1 MSLSSARSG
10 FIPASRPLLR
20 AISAAALLAFA
31 VTVAPLYA
39 LAATCSMK
47 CCKQQV
53 IPFPQSPACAQECG
67 INTSPASQQLPD
79 AVAPAAKPL
88 ASIAPLTSSLALE
101 TIPSPAPV
109 RSFVRF
115 LDLHHAGPGDPPLF
129 VYNSAFLI

>member
-1 MSLSSARSG
+1 MSLNATRPG
-10 FIPASRPLLR
+10 FIPAGRPLLR
-20 AISAAALLAFA
+20 AIFAAALLTFVA
-31 VTVAPLYA
+31 TVAPLYA

-67 INTSPASQQLPD
+67 FNTNTGAEQLPD
-79 AVAPAAKPL
+79 AVAPATNPL
-88 ASIAPLTSSLALE
+88 ASIAPLTSFVALE
-101 TIPSPAPV
+101 THPSPAPV
-109 RSFVRF
+109 RSFARF

>member
-1 MSLSSARSG
+1 M
-10 FIPASRPLLR
+10 LR
-20 AISAAALLAFA
+20 AIFTAALLAFA
-31 VTVAPLYA
+31 VTVVPLYA

-67 INTSPASQQLPD
+67 INASPASQQLPD

-88 ASIAPLTSSLALE
+88 ASMAPLTSCVALE
-101 TIPSPAPV
+101 TLPSPAPV
-109 RSFVRF
+109 RSFARL